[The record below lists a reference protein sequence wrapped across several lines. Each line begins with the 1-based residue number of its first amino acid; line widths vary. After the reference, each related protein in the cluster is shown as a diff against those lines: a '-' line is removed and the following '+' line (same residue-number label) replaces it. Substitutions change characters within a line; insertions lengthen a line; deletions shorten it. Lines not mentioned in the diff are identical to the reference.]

1 VTERNISLLFS
12 GDLDNDHYDALFS
25 VKEKRL
31 GIFYDVCFYSEPLV
45 NAFYLGHC
53 LMRMV

>member
-1 VTERNISLLFS
+1 VTVRNISLLFS

-25 VKEKRL
+25 VKEKKL

-45 NAFYLGHC
+45 CFTKEIWA
-53 LMRMV
+53 RT